1 MGSEMETAKPT
12 PSSLGLNNED
22 LRDYREDL
30 ETLETVGLEQ
40 QLEVLEGIRAELE
53 KVLNS

>member
-1 MGSEMETAKPT
+1 METAKPT

-30 ETLETVGLEQ
+30 ETLEIAGLEQ

>member
-1 MGSEMETAKPT
+1 METAKPT
-12 PSSLGLNNED
+12 PRSLGLNNED